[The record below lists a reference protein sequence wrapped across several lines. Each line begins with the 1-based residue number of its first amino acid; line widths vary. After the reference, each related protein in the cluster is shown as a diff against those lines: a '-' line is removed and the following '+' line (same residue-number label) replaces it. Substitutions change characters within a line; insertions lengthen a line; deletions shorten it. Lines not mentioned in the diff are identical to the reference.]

1 MFETTHISEA
11 GDRALV
17 VEVGDTIDPE
27 TNDRVRSLM
36 LAVEGMD
43 VPGISDL
50 VPSYRSLLI
59 AYDPTLTDHDKL
71 VNIVTLAD
79 ANLDA
84 AQIDSP
90 RVVTLPT
97 LYGGE
102 RGPDIDYVAENAGIS
117 AAEVIDLHSC
127 VDYRVYMI
135 GFAPGFPYLGGLS
148 EKLATPRLST
158 PRVRIPAGSV
168 GIAEAQTG
176 VYPSA
181 SPGGWQLIG
190 RTPVPLFEPD
200 RKPPSLVVAGDYI
213 KFSAI
218 GTEAE
223 YKAIQAAVAAGEYQP
238 QVAPAAPDAPDAA
251 TGAAPDQAPDRA
263 GGDA

>member
-1 MFETTHISEA
+1 MFKTPVISEA

-17 VEVGDTIDPE
+17 VEVGDSIDPE
-27 TNDRVRSLM
+27 TNGRVRSLM

-59 AYDPTLTDHDKL
+59 TYDPIRTDHDAL
-71 VNIVTLAD
+71 VKIVTLAD
-79 ANLDA
+79 SNLDT

-90 RVVTLPT
+90 KVVTLPT

-102 RGPDIDYVAENAGIS
+102 RGPDIGYVAEHAGIS
-117 AAEVIDLHSC
+117 VSEVIDLHSC

-168 GIAEAQTG
+168 GIAESQTG

-200 RKPPSLVVAGDYI
+200 RQPPSMVVAGDYI
-213 KFSAI
+213 KFSTI
-218 GTEAE
+218 DTEAE
-223 YKAIQAAVAAGEYQP
+223 YKAIQAAVAEGDYQP
-238 QVAPAAPDAPDAA
+238 EVSPAEPEVPV
-251 TGAAPDQAPDRA
+251 P
-263 GGDA
+263 GDG

>member
-1 MFETTHISEA
+1 MFETPHISEA

-17 VEVGDTIDPE
+17 VDLGDTIDPE

-71 VNIVTLAD
+71 VDIVTLAD

-102 RGPDIDYVAENAGIS
+102 RGPDLDYVAERAGIS
-117 AAEVIDLHSC
+117 VAEVIDLHSC

-158 PRVRIPAGSV
+158 PRIRIPAGSV

-200 RKPPSLVVAGDYI
+200 RQPPSLVVAGDYI

-218 GTEAE
+218 GTEVE
-223 YKAIQAAVAAGEYQP
+223 YKAIQAAVATGEYQLEVALVEP
-238 QVAPAAPDAPDAA
+238 NAPDSVPAPARDDV
-251 TGAAPDQAPDRA
+251 
-263 GGDA
+263 